1 MTADGAAT
9 TRSIRFCDLTHDEAG
24 LSADEIAT
32 GLRQVRVLNDGHD
45 TLEPIHRDPGRDV
58 VLTEQAP
65 RYICSFLAICSRSG
79 GFMEDPVACPCSK
92 TIIALKEDWYAHGGA
107 QVAIQDLGDEPV
119 RLLSFVENLNDA
131 IALLDLSSSRVEEED
146 HAMRERSILTKRR
159 AQIIRHPGQDWCR
172 PIDIERAVF
181 FVEVEGRASWR
192 ALFGGRCV
200 GRRKRGRERG
210 NCNRRGKA
218 GATCERE
225 SRAMTLIAITLRF
238 PDQFLASRRGFTLL
252 PSTRLTRGL
261 RMSGLTPS
269 RTSTLD

>member
-1 MTADGAAT
+1 
-9 TRSIRFCDLTHDEAG
+9 
-24 LSADEIAT
+24 
-32 GLRQVRVLNDGHD
+32 
-45 TLEPIHRDPGRDV
+45 
-58 VLTEQAP
+58 
-65 RYICSFLAICSRSG
+65 
-79 GFMEDPVACPCSK
+79 MEDPVACPCSK
-92 TIIALKEDWYAHGGA
+92 TIIALKEDGYTHGGA

-131 IALLDLSSSRVEEED
+131 ITLLDLSSSRVEEED

>member
-45 TLEPIHRDPGRDV
+45 TIEPIHRDPGRDV
-58 VLTEQAP
+58 ELKEQAP

-92 TIIALKEDWYAHGGA
+92 TIIALKDDGYTHGGA
-107 QVAIQDLGDEPV
+107 QVALQDLCDEPV
-119 RLLSFVENLNDA
+119 RLLSLVENLNDA
-131 IALLDLSSSRVEEED
+131 ITLLDLSSSRVEEED

-172 PIDIERAVF
+172 PIDIESVLSSSLKWSDAPAGVR
-181 FVEVEGRASWR
+181 SS
-192 ALFGGRCV
+192 
-200 GRRKRGRERG
+200 
-210 NCNRRGKA
+210 A
-218 GATCERE
+218 GAALAGARGGVSAAIATAAARQARPANVE
-225 SRAMTLIAITLRF
+225 SRAMTLIAISVMASVLLVAPICFRY
-238 PDQFLASRRGFTLL
+238 ASRINSWPRGGAALCF
-252 PSTRLTRGL
+252 L
-261 RMSGLTPS
+261 R
-269 RTSTLD
+269 